1 MDEQNINVS
10 DMYKKYYEK
19 YKKESI
25 CLNIEKFKSN
35 NCFHFY
41 LRGCSYI
48 LDENDYIVIF
58 RDFGSPA
65 YPGYWLKNE
74 DCKIIIDC
82 RYKYFSFKFII
93 KKLEKRIIKWEKQYF
108 EYAFK
113 TLSLKHLLS
122 EKAAIDVLKK
132 EISFMKNRLIFEK
145 WWFLK

>member
-41 LRGCSYI
+41 LRGCGYV
-48 LDENDYIVIF
+48 LDEEDYVVFF
-58 RDFGSPA
+58 RCIPFIG
-65 YPGYWLKNE
+65 KTK

-82 RYKYFSFKFII
+82 RYKYCYFNRVVKA
-93 KKLEKRIIKWEKQYF
+93 LEKGIDKWEKQF
-108 EYAFK
+108 LEYGFSHF
-113 TLSLKHLLS
+113 SLNHVIE
-122 EKAAIDVLKK
+122 EKAVVDVLKK